1 MPSPVITAQHLA
13 MIAKVSAGFASCF
26 ACWLGLHEA
35 PPFPSSRHS
44 SRVPFVPFEVERSL
58 QSPRFSNNQQL
69 FQLLRAYT
77 LLLKCHKLRL
87 LFSIAVDEA
96 TR

>member
-13 MIAKVSAGFASCF
+13 MIAKVNAGFASCF

-35 PPFPSSRHS
+35 PPFPSSRGS

-69 FQLLRAYT
+69 FPFLRIVYFVIEMSQVEVT
-77 LLLKCHKLRL
+77 IQYCGG
-87 LFSIAVDEA
+87 
-96 TR
+96 